1 MIPLTVEIE
10 SLEARVHELQARLRL
25 AEDQARQAEA
35 RARDNDARRRL
46 FQDLVESLRDV
57 VWVMDAATLRFTY
70 VSPAVLG
77 LRGYTPAEIMAAPM
91 DAALTP
97 DSRERVRA
105 LITERVAAL
114 LSGNLDP
121 DTHFVEEVQQPC
133 KDGSVVWTEVIT
145 RYYRNEATGV
155 VEIQGI
161 TRDIT
166 ERRQAEEKIRH
177 MAQHDSLTGLPNR
190 ALFSALVERALA
202 MAQREHHQ
210 VALAFLDLDHF
221 KPINDIHGHLVGDL
235 VLRETAR
242 RITETLRKSD
252 TIGRIGGDEFILLL
266 PNIGTPHHALE
277 VAHKVREA
285 VRQPILINDLS
296 LSVSTS
302 LGIALYPEHGLDE
315 LALAKSAD
323 QAMYFSKK
331 IGRDCVT
338 LYVPELH
345 VEELTSG
352 TAGDRQRPASRPR
365 LQLGQIKRGLENGE
379 LSYFY
384 QPKISLLS
392 GRVSG
397 AEALV
402 RWVRPDGE
410 IIPPGD
416 FIPLA
421 IESGLIKQMTLSM
434 FPDLVADL
442 NIIQDTCPGLVLSFN
457 LTARDLETA
466 DIVTAA
472 RAAFARFQLDP
483 GLLQA
488 ELTES
493 SVINS
498 SGKARDHILEL
509 TGMGLGLAMDDFGT
523 GYSSIEV
530 LSQWPFSA
538 VKIDQG
544 LIRGMETSEKCTTIV
559 RASIQMAHQLGIKT
573 VAEGV
578 ESRQVFDFLLN
589 AGCSEVQ
596 GFWLGRPMPLSD
608 FLAYLKQDSRWSG
621 IPTGLIHIAQ
631 LDHIHWR
638 RGLIDHAIAQAFG
651 KAGRNAIRGLQ
662 VELDPRRC
670 QLGQWYYGQGQEFH
684 GLPSFDALEEPHFE
698 LHRLGEALLAAVEEE
713 QPPAVITSLIRR
725 VTDQSGIVLS
735 ILQALEYES
744 LMARGELPR
753 PVRQD
758 LSPLS
763 PLSP

>member
-1 MIPLTVEIE
+1 MIPLNVEIE
-10 SLEARVHELQARLRL
+10 SLEARVNELQARLRV
-25 AEDQARQAEA
+25 AEDQARQAEV
-35 RARDNDARRRL
+35 RARDSDASRRL
-46 FQDLVESLRDV
+46 FQELVESLRDV
-57 VWVMDAATLRFTY
+57 VWVLDAATLRFTY

-97 DSRERVRA
+97 ESREEVRA
-105 LITERVAAL
+105 LITARVDAL
-114 LSGNLDP
+114 LSGKLEP
-121 DTHFVEEVQQPC
+121 DTHFVEEVQQPR
-133 KDGSVVWTEVIT
+133 KDGTVVCTEVIT
-145 RYYRNEATGV
+145 HYSRNEMTGA

-202 MAQREHHQ
+202 LAWREHQQ
-210 VALAFLDLDHF
+210 VALAFMDLDHF

-242 RITETLRKSD
+242 RISQTLRKSD

-266 PNIGTPHHALE
+266 PHIGNPHHALE

-285 VRQPILINDLS
+285 VRQPILINDLT
-296 LSVSTS
+296 LSVSAS
-302 LGIALYPEHGLDE
+302 LGIALFPDHGQDE
-315 LALAKSAD
+315 LTLAKSAD
-323 QAMYFSKK
+323 LAMYFSKT

-338 LYVPELH
+338 LFVPELH
-345 VEELTSG
+345 VEELAST
-352 TAGDRQRPASRPR
+352 TASFDPQRPASRPR
-365 LQLGQIKRGLENGE
+365 LQLGEIKGGLENGE

-416 FIPLA
+416 FIPMA
-421 IESGLIKQMTLSM
+421 VESGLIKQMTLTL

-472 RAAFARFQLDP
+472 RTAFARFQLDP

-578 ESRQVFDFLLN
+578 ESRQIFDFLLN

-608 FLAYLKQDSRWSG
+608 FLGYLKQDSRWSG

-670 QLGQWYYGQGQEFH
+670 QLGQWYYGQGQEFR

-698 LHRLGEALLAAVEEE
+698 LHRLGVMLLEAVEAA
-713 QPPAVITSLIRR
+713 QAPAVVTSLIRR
-725 VTDQSGIVLS
+725 VTDQSGKVLS
-735 ILQALEYES
+735 ILQTLEYES

-753 PVRQD
+753 PQQSGLR
-758 LSPLS
+758 PHGT
-763 PLSP
+763 